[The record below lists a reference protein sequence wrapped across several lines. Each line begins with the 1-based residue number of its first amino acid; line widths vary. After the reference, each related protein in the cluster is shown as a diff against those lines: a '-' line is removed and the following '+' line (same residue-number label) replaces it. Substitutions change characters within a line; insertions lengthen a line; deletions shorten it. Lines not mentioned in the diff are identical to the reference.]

1 MTESPLSGSPAAG
14 MRRRRGPRRPG
25 WRRRGRTLQTRQR
38 RTAWV
43 FLFPSLVVL
52 VLVALW
58 PLVETIYQ
66 SLTDEK
72 LATLTPA
79 RFVGLDNYKELLGN
93 DPIFGSAVWTTL
105 KFTVVTVAIEL
116 VLGMIVALVVH
127 AEFRARGLTRTAMLI
142 PWAVPTVVSAQMWK
156 WMFSGQGG
164 VINDLL
170 VNKLGIVSSSVPWL
184 AEPTTAF
191 IAVCAVDVWKTT
203 PFVALLLLA
212 GLQVIP
218 REIYD
223 AGKVDGATAWRQF
236 TSLTLPLLRPA
247 ILVVLIFRTLDAL
260 RVFDVFYVMLGSS
273 GTTQTLATYAQQH
286 IVYFS
291 DVGYGS
297 AVSVLIFLIIGIFVV
312 AYATAMKTEEER

>member
-1 MTESPLSGSPAAG
+1 
-14 MRRRRGPRRPG
+14 
-25 WRRRGRTLQTRQR
+25 
-38 RTAWV
+38 
-43 FLFPSLVVL
+43 VVL
-52 VLVALW
+52 ALVALW
-58 PLVETIYQ
+58 PLVDTIYV
-66 SLTDEK
+66 SLTNEK
-72 LATLTPA
+72 LASLTPSK
-79 RFVGLDNYKELLGN
+79 FVGLDNYKKLLGH
-93 DPIFGSAVWTTL
+93 DPIFRSAVWTTL
-105 KFTVVTVAIEL
+105 KFTGVTVVIEL
-116 VLGMIVALVVH
+116 GLGMIVALVVH

-170 VNKLGIVSSSVPWL
+170 VNKLHILHSAVPWL
-184 AEPTTAF
+184 AQPTSSF

-218 REIYD
+218 KELYE
-223 AGKVDGATAWRQF
+223 AGKVDGATAWRLF
-236 TSLTLPLLRPA
+236 VSITLPLLRPA

-260 RVFDVFYVMLGSS
+260 RVFDVFYVMLGTS

-286 IVYFS
+286 IVSFS

-297 AVSVLIFLIIGIFVV
+297 AVSVLIFLIVGIFVI
-312 AYATAMKTEEER
+312 AYVTAMRAEEER